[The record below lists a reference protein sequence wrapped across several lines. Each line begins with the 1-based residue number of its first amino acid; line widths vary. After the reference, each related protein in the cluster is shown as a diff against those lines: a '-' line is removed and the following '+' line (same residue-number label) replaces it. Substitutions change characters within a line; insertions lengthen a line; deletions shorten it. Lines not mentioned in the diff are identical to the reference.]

1 VLLLCDREKLC
12 RWQDIVLLWK
22 SQSDFDVVR
31 TVCSRGVVPV
41 SWFQGYTSL
50 LPKPNVCHVNLQ
62 LGNHSSPQCKCIW
75 ISTIKETIFCR
86 LSSKL
91 NTPLVMLLVILSILL
106 WQFFFFFLLI
116 VGQITL
122 SLRTTECLANTVCR
136 IVDSHDCPCLFSF
149 CTNTLACPK
158 SCCFYVDSLYSASGF
173 GLLAMWTSLL
183 NCAGSCV
190 PEYQQIKPIG
200 VGWFCCCCA
209 YGYYWNHFCL

>member
-1 VLLLCDREKLC
+1 MSISSLGTILVPSANVFE
-12 RWQDIVLLWK
+12 
-22 SQSDFDVVR
+22 SQQSKRQFFV
-31 TVCSRGVVPV
+31 GLA
-41 SWFQGYTSL
+41 Q
-50 LPKPNVCHVNLQ
+50 NL
-62 LGNHSSPQCKCIW
+62 
-75 ISTIKETIFCR
+75 
-86 LSSKL
+86 
-91 NTPLVMLLVILSILL
+91 ILL
-106 WQFFFFFLLI
+106 WWCYLSYWAFCCGSFFFFLLI

-136 IVDSHDCPCLFSF
+136 IVDSHDCPRLFSF